1 MGGQNDKTIITVFI
15 IFFFFFFWK
24 LLLCQLFYPVRE
36 ALAMPLMGHGV
47 CPTKVCEGKRS
58 NQTNGGLKEM
68 PPCGK
73 DKMLHF
79 IVKSRRTSRVCGAI
93 S

>member
-15 IFFFFFFWK
+15 IFFFFLK

-58 NQTNGGLKEM
+58 NQTNGG
-68 PPCGK
+68 
-73 DKMLHF
+73 
-79 IVKSRRTSRVCGAI
+79 I